1 MNQLALYRSD
11 IYTKQMFIKWELYA
25 MIHIGVAT
33 SGRRSILSLE
43 MGDADDDQRFTALLL
58 VRMFILV
65 VLKA

>member
-1 MNQLALYRSD
+1 
-11 IYTKQMFIKWELYA
+11 

-43 MGDADDDQRFTALLL
+43 MGDADDDDDQRFTALLL